1 MQNPLVEIQ
10 ITKRDDG
17 SQFYRWMKDYQKTRV
32 FKTRKISIERNYLK
46 FSSNGYNYQ
55 IELDSW
61 DVSINPIQ

>member
-32 FKTRKISIERNYLK
+32 FKTRKIFIERNYLK